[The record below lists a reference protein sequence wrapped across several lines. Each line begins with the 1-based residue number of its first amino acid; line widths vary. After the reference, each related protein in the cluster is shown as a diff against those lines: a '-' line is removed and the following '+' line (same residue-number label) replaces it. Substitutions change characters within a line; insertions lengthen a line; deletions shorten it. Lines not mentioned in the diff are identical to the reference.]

1 MPALVEI
8 EVRTLPLAR
17 ATRRSGLATVS
28 ISMEALRVPS
38 LTVTV
43 EVPPPEGA
51 VNSPLSV
58 MLPLLALQEA
68 PLLVEMGM

>member
-1 MPALVEI
+1 
-8 EVRTLPLAR
+8 
-17 ATRRSGLATVS
+17 
-28 ISMEALRVPS
+28 MEALRVPS